1 MGAFKKWARRLKNI
15 ISSGC
20 YYALTDI
27 DTIIPMSTTS
37 DKIANCLNRG
47 FIFETGL

>member
-1 MGAFKKWARRLKNI
+1 MGALKKWARRLKNI
-15 ISSGC
+15 IFSD
-20 YYALTDI
+20 YALTNI
-27 DTIIPMSTTS
+27 DTIIPTSTTA